1 VEEVSKQSRLC
12 KRLLRNDNVPHFDIG
27 FPLFA
32 TGGKANHHLGNKL
45 YRKLVNEMKKR
56 YRSTE
61 DKDEKTDMSRSIV
74 DQVCG
79 YGGRFVKKDSGSNR
93 YYVLSKSEARI
104 KTSQALRENRDT
116 KTNGTALSDDDS
128 DCESSGSKSFS
139 PSQVVETMT
148 MIKGIALDTDCLD
161 CCQALVSLSRSI
173 TPPLTSKAA

>member
-1 VEEVSKQSRLC
+1 MQWATP
-12 KRLLRNDNVPHFDIG
+12 KRYSPSLISLNFI
-27 FPLFA
+27 A

-45 YRKLVNEMKKR
+45 YRKLVNGMKEK
-56 YRSTE
+56 YRNTE

-79 YGGRFVKKDSGSNR
+79 YGGRFVKKDSASSR
-93 YYVLSKSEARI
+93 YYVLSTSEARI

-116 KTNGTALSDDDS
+116 KTNGAALSDDDS
-128 DCESSGSKSFS
+128 ECDCDGSISLPSSK
-139 PSQVVETMT
+139 VETMT
-148 MIKGIALDTDCLD
+148 IVKGIPLDTDCLD